1 MMVFQEFDQLPPWK
15 TVLENVMFPLL
26 ASRKATRAQAR
37 DTALHFLNKVGLAD
51 FADVM
56 PHMLS
61 GDEAACGDSP
71 RAGDEAAY
79 STDG

>member
-61 GDEAACGDSP
+61 GG
-71 RAGDEAAY
+71 
-79 STDG
+79 